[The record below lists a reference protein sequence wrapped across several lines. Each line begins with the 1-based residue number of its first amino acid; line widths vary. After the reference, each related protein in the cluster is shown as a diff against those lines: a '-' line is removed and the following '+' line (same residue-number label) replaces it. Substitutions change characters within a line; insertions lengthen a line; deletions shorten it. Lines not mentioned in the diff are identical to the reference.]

1 MRGKWSLVFSFFILE
16 ALLNLI
22 QYLNLYWGHVT
33 FKLGKWK
40 RRWIPIREVYG
51 KLTSRSAMFTMA
63 ARRRGLPRL
72 LLVAMLLSLCILFA
86 DAAKKKK
93 SKKDDPKK
101 DDSKKKDPNAVP
113 DPDDPNQAFLSY
125 GNNPLHDAARDGD
138 MDLLQ
143 KILDRVPG
151 AFTDKRFSRW
161 DYDEPEDYPDHSTKN
176 DAGNTPL
183 MLATWMG
190 QAKAVQMLMDH
201 GASVH
206 VQNRA
211 SNTPVI
217 WAARHNDTTILVRF
231 LDDLATGATDP
242 GVVTPAREH
251 IVA

>member
-1 MRGKWSLVFSFFILE
+1 MPKWSLVFSFFILE

-101 DDSKKKDPNAVP
+101 DDSKKKDPT
-113 DPDDPNQAFLSY
+113 
-125 GNNPLHDAARDGD
+125 R
-138 MDLLQ
+138 
-143 KILDRVPG
+143 
-151 AFTDKRFSRW
+151 
-161 DYDEPEDYPDHSTKN
+161 
-176 DAGNTPL
+176 
-183 MLATWMG
+183 
-190 QAKAVQMLMDH
+190 
-201 GASVH
+201 
-206 VQNRA
+206 
-211 SNTPVI
+211 
-217 WAARHNDTTILVRF
+217 
-231 LDDLATGATDP
+231 
-242 GVVTPAREH
+242 VTPWHTTPRGRCLWSGKIPKKSLDPIPLSPIALLHCHTSLIRQQ
-251 IVA
+251 